1 MNIDLYL
8 FMEFKW
14 PIFSPQVIRLL
25 VDLTNLTILHY
36 KNKQAPKE
44 DKHEAQIYMHRSGI
58 LDILQYM
65 AAGDEYRDYCFHVAE
80 ILYLMLRE
88 PSGEYLAQCVEG
100 DPLASAHLNGET
112 RAELLA
118 KSGQS
123 QFDRAVDQQEMDEAR
138 QVRAIF
144 NLQICVL

>member
-88 PSGEYLAQCVEG
+88 PSGEYLAQCV
-100 DPLASAHLNGET
+100 DGET